1 MTATYASKLKDSG
14 VYPTAQRLAI
24 ANMLFDRHQH
34 FTADSLQEALLF
46 SGLKVS
52 KATVYNTLKLFVE
65 KGLVNELVI
74 DSQKC
79 FYDTNTAHHHHFYNM
94 DTGELTDI
102 DSITPRMLE
111 SLNIPEGTRVDNID
125 LVIRLRNQ

>member
-1 MTATYASKLKDSG
+1 MTSTHALKLKNSG

-24 ANMLFDRHQH
+24 ADMLFDRHQH
-34 FTADSLQEALLF
+34 FTADSLQEALIF
-46 SGLKVS
+46 NGIKVS

-79 FYDTNTAHHHHFYNM
+79 FYDTNTSHHHHFYNI

-102 DSITPRMLE
+102 ESITPKMLE
-111 SLNIPEGTRVDNID
+111 SLSIPEGTTIDNID
-125 LVIRLRNQ
+125 LVVRLRNH